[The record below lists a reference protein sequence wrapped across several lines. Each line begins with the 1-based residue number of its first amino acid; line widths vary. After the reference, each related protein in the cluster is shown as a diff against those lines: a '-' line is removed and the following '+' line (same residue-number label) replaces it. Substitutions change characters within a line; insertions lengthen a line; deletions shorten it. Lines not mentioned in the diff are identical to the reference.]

1 MIHQISDS
9 RPFSL
14 KIMMNDMKVC
24 VQEIDGSVVGGCICH
39 CCLREPLPFR
49 GMGDMVLKIDALCDW
64 LGFPEANPPRRILGT
79 QGLSASGGG
88 EREETSC
95 GGQGQATGSSGQGQ
109 AAGFGVETPGELRC
123 YHEFKEFALVRGE
136 KFSFYI
142 KMRYRENASWQGS
155 IHFSGDVKMYQF
167 RSVLELL
174 GYIMEKTE
182 EFQKGGEGYAK
193 RTFNR

>member
-49 GMGDMVLKIDALCDW
+49 GMGDMVLKIDALCDR
-64 LGFPEANPPRRILGT
+64 LGFPEANPPRRILGFR
-79 QGLSASGGG
+79 GMSGFGGG
-88 EREETSC
+88 EREETSS
-95 GGQGQATGSSGQGQ
+95 GGKGQATG
-109 AAGFGVETPGELRC
+109 FGVEPPGELRC

-193 RTFNR
+193 RTVNR